1 MHDPKAVMRS
11 LPLVA
16 SVLGR
21 KYGVKVEIG
30 GNAAYTDGKAIH
42 LPSLPL
48 DAPEILINLARGY
61 IDHES
66 AHLRETDFQAL
77 KEAELT
83 PLEMHIWNTIED
95 WRVEN
100 RLAAL
105 FPGCRQNFNWL
116 IGYLF
121 GGQSEAGAV
130 SSPALNILN
139 WLLLSVRSWDVPSLN
154 LKRDSIVKSVDAHF
168 PGLRVQVE
176 FILNSV
182 QTRCRSTKDTLE
194 YARQI
199 ASLLSQMSATETQV
213 TNPGEAGQA
222 EDSGQDNQS
231 SEAGI
236 QAPCPAGDSC
246 VEDSSNQ
253 DDAGIGP
260 AELSSDD
267 STTAALVSSEGDGV
281 SLRLFPEVA
290 RKDLQELLSME
301 ADSLPKEMGSI
312 LAEALGQM
320 AHGDKDEC
328 LAVATPRPKPTMPLS
343 ADELQEV
350 RQASIALR
358 TRLHGLLQTTTL
370 TRSHTGR
377 TGRLDTRSLHRS
389 VTADPRVFKRH
400 SERQGIDTA
409 AHILLDCSSSMAQ
422 RIQLAS
428 KACYAVA
435 KALQSCSIN
444 VALTAFPASFVQ
456 ADHGGNGTWATVGQI
471 IKHGE
476 RVHERVLVNSTGSTP
491 MGEALW
497 WVLQSMVPLS
507 EKRKL
512 ILILTDGEPDSMPSM
527 LDATEQATRLGME
540 IYGIG
545 IGATSIESLL
555 SGKSRSISS
564 LGELAPAM
572 FEMLQG
578 ALMRR

>member
-1 MHDPKAVMRS
+1 MHDPKAIMRS

-30 GNAAYTDGKAIH
+30 GHAAYTDGKAIH

-66 AHLRETDFQAL
+66 AHLRETDFEAL
-77 KEAELT
+77 KLASLS

-100 RLAAL
+100 KLAAL
-105 FPGCRQNFNWL
+105 FPGCRQNFTWL
-116 IGYLF
+116 IEHLF

-130 SSPALNILN
+130 SSPALHILN
-139 WLLLSVRSWDVPSLN
+139 WLLLTVRSWDVPSLDP
-154 LKRDSIVKSVDAHF
+154 KRDSMAMSVDAHF
-168 PGLRVQVE
+168 PGLRVRME
-176 FILNSV
+176 SILKSV
-182 QTRCRSTKDTLE
+182 QIRCRSTEDALE
-194 YARQI
+194 YARKL
-199 ASLLSQMSATETQV
+199 ASLLAQTSSTENQK
-213 TNPGEAGQA
+213 NKPNGSDQA
-222 EDSGQDNQS
+222 EDVDQDQS

-236 QAPCPAGDSC
+236 QAPCPAGASC
-246 VEDSSNQ
+246 LEDSSNQ
-253 DDAGIGP
+253 DDVGMGP
-260 AELSSDD
+260 GEPNSYDSITTTPVDSDGED
-267 STTAALVSSEGDGV
+267 MTLKPLPDE
-281 SLRLFPEVA
+281 A
-290 RKDLQELLSME
+290 RKELQDLLSMD

-320 AHGDKDEC
+320 ANGDQDKC
-328 LAVATPRPKPTMPLS
+328 LAVAIPRPKQSRPLP
-343 ADELQEV
+343 ADELKEV
-350 RQASIALR
+350 RQASVALR

-370 TRSHTGR
+370 ARSHTDR
-377 TGRLDTRSLHRS
+377 TGKLDTRSLHRS
-389 VTADPRVFKRH
+389 VTADPRVFRRYG
-400 SERQGIDTA
+400 ERQGIDTA

-428 KACYAVA
+428 KACFTVA

-444 VALTAFPASFVQ
+444 VALTAFPAAFVQ
-456 ADHGGNGTWATVGQI
+456 DDRGDNGSWATVGQI

-476 RVHERVLVNSTGSTP
+476 RVHERVLVNAAGSTP

-497 WVLQSMVPLS
+497 WVLQSMLPLP

-512 ILILTDGEPDSMPSM
+512 ILILTDGEPDSVPSM

-540 IYGIG
+540 VYGIG
-545 IGATSIESLL
+545 IGATNIESLL
-555 SGKSRSISS
+555 PGKARSISS

>member
-30 GNAAYTDGKAIH
+30 GNAAFTDGKAIH

-66 AHLRETDFQAL
+66 AHLRETDFEAL
-77 KEAELT
+77 KVASLT

-100 RLAAL
+100 KLAAL
-105 FPGCRQNFNWL
+105 FPGCRQNFTWL
-116 IGYLF
+116 IEHLF
-121 GGQSEAGAV
+121 GGEGAAVAV
-130 SSPALNILN
+130 SNPALHILN
-139 WLLLSVRSWDVPSLN
+139 WLLLTVRSWDVPSLD
-154 LKRDSIVKSVDAHF
+154 LKRDSMAISVDTHF
-168 PGLRVQVE
+168 PGLRVRME
-176 FILNSV
+176 SILNSV
-182 QTRCRSTKDTLE
+182 RTRCRSTEDALE
-194 YARQI
+194 YARNL
-199 ASLLSQMSATETQV
+199 ASLLAQTSVPETQM
-213 TNPGEAGQA
+213 TKQGGSDQS
-222 EDSGQDNQS
+222 EDSDQEDQS
-231 SEAGI
+231 NKDSD
-236 QAPCPAGDSC
+236 QTPCPAGDSC
-246 VEDSSNQ
+246 SQDSSDQ
-253 DDAGIGP
+253 DDVGMGS
-260 AELSSDD
+260 AEPSSDD
-267 STTAALVSSEGDGV
+267 PTTAESVGSDGEGV
-281 SLRLFPEVA
+281 SLRPLPEEA
-290 RKDLQELLSME
+290 RKGLQELLSMD

-320 AHGDKDEC
+320 AHGDQDEC
-328 LAVATPRPKPTMPLS
+328 LAVAIPRPKPSRPLP
-343 ADELQEV
+343 ADELMEV
-350 RQASIALR
+350 RHASVALR
-358 TRLHGLLQTTTL
+358 TQLHGLLQTKTL
-370 TRSHTGR
+370 ARSHTGR
-377 TGRLDTRSLHRS
+377 KGRLDTCSLHRS
-389 VTADPRVFKRH
+389 VTADLRVFRRKG
-400 SERQGIDTA
+400 ERQGIDTA

-435 KALQSCSIN
+435 KALRSCSIN
-444 VALTAFPASFVQ
+444 VGLTAFPAAFVPDDQ
-456 ADHGGNGTWATVGQI
+456 GGRGSWATVGQI

-476 RVHERVLVNSTGSTP
+476 RVHERVLVNAAGSTP

-497 WVLQSMVPLS
+497 WVLQDMLPLP

-512 ILILTDGEPDSMPSM
+512 ILILTDGEPDSVPSM
-527 LDATEQATRLGME
+527 LDATKQATRLGME
-540 IYGIG
+540 VYGIG

-555 SGKSRSISS
+555 PGRSQSIHS

-578 ALMRR
+578 ALIRR